1 MKELKTVKKYPFQL
15 VNKLTLEMDKF
26 RKPECRH
33 FETYV
38 FDEPIGKSWFIRY
51 PGATRGKIVVDENM
65 IIQKMHRDFLFLKD
79 YSIIQKQFL
88 NENKVLLKLIRKSFR

>member
-1 MKELKTVKKYPFQL
+1 MKELKTVKKHSFQL

-38 FDEPIGKSWFIRY
+38 FDEPIGKFWFIRY

-65 IIQKMHRDFLFLKD
+65 IIQKISLYNDTRDIYEDSVDKIFEK
-79 YSIIQKQFL
+79 YIGM
-88 NENKVLLKLIRKSFR
+88 KLIIKK